1 MKLTAL
7 VLLLLV
13 VGGALLRVGAAAD
26 ELDLKTA
33 RTLLQSILGSDFKKE
48 QIQVKSMKSGG
59 LVEAQIETTF
69 RFAREGKEW
78 KIAEVRLGDRHW
90 ESIELVE
97 EAIKREKARRTQVL
111 LGDIASRIESYRGAN
126 GGYIEAENFDKLLD
140 KLSPRF
146 LNPIVRF
153 DLWGE
158 PLTYEGNQSVYKL
171 ASAGPDG
178 KPGTGDDI
186 VVQSKT
192 AGS

>member
-1 MKLTAL
+1 MKLMAIVLLVLIAAGAL
-7 VLLLLV
+7 V
-13 VGGALLRVGAAAD
+13 GAGAAAD

-33 RTLLQSILGSDFKKE
+33 RTLLQTILGSDFKKE
-48 QIQVKSMKSGG
+48 QIQVKNIKSGG

-97 EAIKREKARRTQVL
+97 EAIKREKARRTQAL
-111 LGDIASRIESYRGAN
+111 LGEIASRIESYRGAH
-126 GGYIEAENFDKLLD
+126 GSYVEADSFDKLLD
-140 KLSPRF
+140 KLSPQF

-158 PLTYEGNQSVYKL
+158 PLSYEGNQSTYKL

-178 KPGTGDDI
+178 KPGTADDI
-186 VVQSKT
+186 VVESKT
-192 AGS
+192 ATS